1 MSSLGGQWRI
11 IRHYLSM
18 SNLNS
23 EVEKLVQK
31 IKPATPEQWES
42 LIKKFERAVSARLS
56 QTVDAKSLE
65 EKPNNKVNATTIEET
80 DSKVQKIKEKNDKD
94 EKISQ
99 EGLTLGSEAKEITF
113 EGLWQGLKLKKDL
126 HFGKISEPSW
136 KTNKPIITKTS
147 IHSRT
152 AYVISAIV
160 TAESTEC
167 LLKRTE
173 HFIEHLQQY
182 PESRDYAIKE
192 GAVRALL
199 RVQHKLKKNDDL
211 PITKEVNG
219 LVNEALALMGYTG
232 PTKSRGPNILS
243 IDGGGI
249 RGIIAIEILR
259 HLERLTGRKVEEMFD
274 YIIGVST
281 GAIIAAVMAS
291 GAGNLETAT
300 QMYHTLSKQMFGNT
314 SLIGGTSRLVWSH
327 SYYDTDAWEE
337 LLQENLKDCT
347 LTECN
352 RHNTP
357 KMALVSCVVNS
368 GSRLAPFLFRTYECG
383 FRVRSVFPGSS
394 RARLWQAV
402 RASAAAPTYFTEFRL
417 HGLLHQVLSCTA
429 VLLHCCTRVPGQL
442 ARAPVASRARLRR
455 RAHLL
460 HGVPPARPAAPG
472 TVLYCCTAA
481 LLHTCSRAARA
492 RACGK
497 PCAPP
502 PPRPPTSRSSACT
515 ACCTRYC
522 PVLLYCCTAAHVF
535 PGSSRARL
543 WQAVRA
549 SAAAPTYFTEFRL
562 HGLLHQVLS
571 CTAVLLHCCT
581 RVPGQLAR
589 APVAS
594 RARLRRR
601 AHLLH
606 GVPPARPAAPGTV
619 LYCCTAALLHTCSR
633 AARARACGKPCAPP
647 PPRPPTS
654 RSSACTACCTRY
666 CPVLLYCCTAAHV
679 FPGSSRARLW
689 QAVRAS
695 AAAPTYFTEFRLHG
709 LLHQVLSCTAVLLH
723 CCTRVPGQLARA
735 PVASRAR
742 LRRRAHLLHGV
753 PPARPAAPGTVLYC
767 CTAALLHTCSR
778 AARARACGKP
788 CAPPPPR
795 PPTSRS
801 SACTA
806 CCTRYCPVL
815 LYCCT
820 AAHVFPGSSRARL
833 WQAVRASAA
842 APTYFTEFRLH
853 GLLHQ
858 VLSCTAVLLHCC
870 TRVPGQLARAPVA
883 SRARLRRR
891 AHLLHGVPPARPAA
905 PGTVLYCC
913 TAALL
918 HTCSRAAR
926 ARACGKPCAPPPP
939 RPPTSRSS
947 ACTACCTRMVASWS
961 TTLLEWVCTKLNY
974 YLDQTQSK
982 TAQLYQWVPAE
993 L

>member
-11 IRHYLSM
+11 IRHYLSL

-56 QTVDAKSLE
+56 HTADAKSLE
-65 EKPNNKVNATTIEET
+65 QKPDNKVNATTIEET
-80 DSKVQKIKEKNDKD
+80 DSNVQKLKEKNDKE

-136 KTNKPIITKTS
+136 KTNRPIITKTS

-259 HLERLTGRKVEEMFD
+259 HLERLTGRKVQEIFD

-281 GAIIAAVMAS
+281 GAIIAAVIAS

-394 RARLWQAV
+394 RARLWHAV

-417 HGLLHQVLSCTA
+417 HGLLHQDGGIMVNNPTGVGLHEAKLLFGPDTIKNGTIISVGTGRALNKHLDYELLSKGLAKETSGTSWKDKFNKILDSA
-429 VLLHCCTRVPGQL
+429 TDTEGVHLVMNDLLPPGNYYRFNPPLMEECAMDEINPEKIQSMITDTN
-442 ARAPVASRARLRR
+442 AYIRR
-455 RAHLL
+455 NQH
-460 HGVPPARPAAPG
+460 
-472 TVLYCCTAA
+472 
-481 LLHTCSRAARA
+481 
-492 RACGK
+492 K
-497 PCAPP
+497 
-502 PPRPPTSRSSACT
+502 
-515 ACCTRYC
+515 
-522 PVLLYCCTAAHVF
+522 F
-535 PGSSRARL
+535 E
-543 WQAVRA
+543 Q
-549 SAAAPTYFTEFRL
+549 AAAMLVRKRTIT
-562 HGLLHQVLS
+562 Q
-571 CTAVLLHCCT
+571 
-581 RVPGQLAR
+581 RVMDYVHYRSQLMGI
-589 APVAS
+589 S
-594 RARLRRR
+594 
-601 AHLLH
+601 
-606 GVPPARPAAPGTV
+606 
-619 LYCCTAALLHTCSR
+619 
-633 AARARACGKPCAPP
+633 
-647 PPRPPTS
+647 
-654 RSSACTACCTRY
+654 
-666 CPVLLYCCTAAHV
+666 HV
-679 FPGSSRARLW
+679 
-689 QAVRAS
+689 
-695 AAAPTYFTEFRLHG
+695 
-709 LLHQVLSCTAVLLH
+709 
-723 CCTRVPGQLARA
+723 
-735 PVASRAR
+735 
-742 LRRRAHLLHGV
+742 
-753 PPARPAAPGTVLYC
+753 
-767 CTAALLHTCSR
+767 
-778 AARARACGKP
+778 
-788 CAPPPPR
+788 
-795 PPTSRS
+795 
-801 SACTA
+801 
-806 CCTRYCPVL
+806 
-815 LYCCT
+815 
-820 AAHVFPGSSRARL
+820 
-833 WQAVRASAA
+833 
-842 APTYFTEFRLH
+842 
-853 GLLHQ
+853 
-858 VLSCTAVLLHCC
+858 
-870 TRVPGQLARAPVA
+870 
-883 SRARLRRR
+883 
-891 AHLLHGVPPARPAA
+891 
-905 PGTVLYCC
+905 
-913 TAALL
+913 
-918 HTCSRAAR
+918 
-926 ARACGKPCAPPPP
+926 
-939 RPPTSRSS
+939 
-947 ACTACCTRMVASWS
+947 
-961 TTLLEWVCTKLNY
+961 N
-974 YLDQTQSK
+974 
-982 TAQLYQWVPAE
+982 
-993 L
+993 

>member
-11 IRHYLSM
+11 IRHYLSL

-56 QTVDAKSLE
+56 HTADAKSLE
-65 EKPNNKVNATTIEET
+65 QKPDNKVNATTIEET
-80 DSKVQKIKEKNDKD
+80 DSNVQKLKEKNNKE

-136 KTNKPIITKTS
+136 KTNRPIITKTS

-259 HLERLTGRKVEEMFD
+259 HLERLTGRKVQEIFD

-281 GAIIAAVMAS
+281 GAIIAAVIAS

-394 RARLWQAV
+394 RARLWHAV

-417 HGLLHQVLSCTA
+417 HGLLHQDGGIMVNNPTGVGLHEAKLLFGPDTIKNGTIISVGTGRALNKHLDYELLSKGLAKETSGTSWKDKFNKILDSA
-429 VLLHCCTRVPGQL
+429 TDTEGVHLVMNDLLPPGNYYRFNPPLMEECAMDEINPEKIQSMITDTN
-442 ARAPVASRARLRR
+442 AYIRR
-455 RAHLL
+455 NQH
-460 HGVPPARPAAPG
+460 
-472 TVLYCCTAA
+472 
-481 LLHTCSRAARA
+481 
-492 RACGK
+492 K
-497 PCAPP
+497 
-502 PPRPPTSRSSACT
+502 
-515 ACCTRYC
+515 
-522 PVLLYCCTAAHVF
+522 F
-535 PGSSRARL
+535 E
-543 WQAVRA
+543 Q
-549 SAAAPTYFTEFRL
+549 AAAMLVRKRTIT
-562 HGLLHQVLS
+562 Q
-571 CTAVLLHCCT
+571 
-581 RVPGQLAR
+581 RVMDYVHYRSQLMGI
-589 APVAS
+589 S
-594 RARLRRR
+594 
-601 AHLLH
+601 
-606 GVPPARPAAPGTV
+606 
-619 LYCCTAALLHTCSR
+619 
-633 AARARACGKPCAPP
+633 
-647 PPRPPTS
+647 
-654 RSSACTACCTRY
+654 
-666 CPVLLYCCTAAHV
+666 HV
-679 FPGSSRARLW
+679 
-689 QAVRAS
+689 
-695 AAAPTYFTEFRLHG
+695 
-709 LLHQVLSCTAVLLH
+709 
-723 CCTRVPGQLARA
+723 
-735 PVASRAR
+735 
-742 LRRRAHLLHGV
+742 
-753 PPARPAAPGTVLYC
+753 
-767 CTAALLHTCSR
+767 
-778 AARARACGKP
+778 
-788 CAPPPPR
+788 
-795 PPTSRS
+795 
-801 SACTA
+801 
-806 CCTRYCPVL
+806 
-815 LYCCT
+815 
-820 AAHVFPGSSRARL
+820 
-833 WQAVRASAA
+833 
-842 APTYFTEFRLH
+842 
-853 GLLHQ
+853 
-858 VLSCTAVLLHCC
+858 
-870 TRVPGQLARAPVA
+870 
-883 SRARLRRR
+883 
-891 AHLLHGVPPARPAA
+891 
-905 PGTVLYCC
+905 
-913 TAALL
+913 
-918 HTCSRAAR
+918 
-926 ARACGKPCAPPPP
+926 
-939 RPPTSRSS
+939 
-947 ACTACCTRMVASWS
+947 
-961 TTLLEWVCTKLNY
+961 N
-974 YLDQTQSK
+974 
-982 TAQLYQWVPAE
+982 
-993 L
+993 